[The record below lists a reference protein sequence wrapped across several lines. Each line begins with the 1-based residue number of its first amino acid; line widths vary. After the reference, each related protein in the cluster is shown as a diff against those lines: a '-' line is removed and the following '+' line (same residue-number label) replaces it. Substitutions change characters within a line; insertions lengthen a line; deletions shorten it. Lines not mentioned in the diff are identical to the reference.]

1 MTHGCV
7 FTFKDGVIFR
17 IMTDCRSTEIKV
29 KDYIDE
35 LELIP
40 DNAAIVMGVSGGAD
54 SVCMMSVLKAIYGT
68 EDNVRLFAVHINH
81 NLREEATDDEAYVKK
96 LCDDLR
102 IPLIINSVDVKARS
116 EADGISCEEA
126 GRQLRY
132 EAFEE
137 AEGLIEAGRFPGKT
151 TYKADRANIR
161 IAVAHT
167 ADDNAETM
175 LLNLWRGTGLKGL
188 CGIPARRGNV
198 IRPVMCLSREET
210 EGYLNAKG
218 IVYCTDKTNEG
229 DDYTR
234 NRIRHNIIPTACR
247 EVNSQA
253 VAHMNVTAMQLT
265 GAWEF
270 IEDQT
275 DAAYK
280 ESVSWSDDGKTVL
293 FVDKKKILSYHPYLR
308 MRILHRCMEAVAG
321 RARDISFVHLDVL
334 EKLFYKGRG
343 KRLDLPYFITAAR
356 VTDGVEITINK
367 DKELGKGK

>member
-1 MTHGCV
+1 
-7 FTFKDGVIFR
+7 
-17 IMTDCRSTEIKV
+17 
-29 KDYIDE
+29 
-35 LELIP
+35 
-40 DNAAIVMGVSGGAD
+40 
-54 SVCMMSVLKAIYGT
+54 
-68 EDNVRLFAVHINH
+68 
-81 NLREEATDDEAYVKK
+81 
-96 LCDDLR
+96 
-102 IPLIINSVDVKARS
+102 
-116 EADGISCEEA
+116 
-126 GRQLRY
+126 
-132 EAFEE
+132 
-137 AEGLIEAGRFPGKT
+137 
-151 TYKADRANIR
+151 
-161 IAVAHT
+161 
-167 ADDNAETM
+167 M

-188 CGIPARRGNV
+188 CGIPARRENV

-275 DAAYK
+275 NAAYK